1 MGAGGNDH
9 SKLAIKSDNMHS
21 GWPQKVVSLLTKL
34 GRGAGVWLPLDP
46 WPMVSEDINNIGKLK
61 AYIHYPQITVSVK
74 TKWNNISFVDR
85 ALYVCLIFQYSFSTR
100 FLFQKFYEMFL
111 YQVHSTFAG
120 GSKIRKFQPSGR
132 EQAKTNR
139 LVKTDHLPCT
149 ASFLFDLSSALC
161 IILIRRSLYI

>member
-9 SKLAIKSDNMHS
+9 SKLVIKSDNMHS
-21 GWPQKVVSLLTKL
+21 GWTQKVVSLLTKL

-100 FLFQKFYEMFL
+100 FLFQKCYEMFL

-132 EQAKTNR
+132 EGEGYDQNFIHVYKGR
-139 LVKTDHLPCT
+139 GLDVKVMIFSLR
-149 ASFLFDLSSALC
+149 SFEL
-161 IILIRRSLYI
+161 ILHQIF